1 LFPGGLAVFR
11 QRAFTLYLGARLCS
25 ALAAQM
31 IIIAVGWQVYHLTG
45 RVLDLG
51 LVGLSQ
57 FLPFLCLSLFAGHA
71 ADRFERRVIILCCLT
86 VHLACALLLLTLARR
101 GNGSVLP
108 IFGVLALLGIA
119 RAFMMP
125 ASQSFL
131 PNIVPL
137 GMLGNAVAINSS
149 ASQLANIV
157 GPSLGGLVYAY
168 GESAKS
174 APGGAQWVYGG
185 AAGLLSG
192 AILLLLVVD
201 SRRGAARNGVQFS
214 WGHLLEGLRFTWH
227 RRTVLGAISL
237 DLFAVLFGGA
247 SALLPAFTRDVLH
260 GGPEVFGYLRAAP
273 GAGAVLMA
281 VGLAVRPITRRV
293 GVYIRSSDG
302 DFWADAA
309 FLGRAG
315 GAVDDGRG
323 RHDQR
328 VRARTSGAARNA
340 GQHPGTSERRQLDRH
355 RRVQRAR
362 RVRIRHYRRLVRPG
376 SGDRP
381 GRRSNIGGGGALGEG
396 LFPHA
401 LAIADFPAT
410 QGLRN
415 GWHIT
420 DLMSITMLSAPN
432 TMITIMMITI
442 MAGTIMAGT
451 ATITVI
457 RPAWAPMRGPPGC

>member
-1 LFPGGLAVFR
+1 LSPGLFPGGLAVFR
-11 QRAFTLYLGARLCS
+11 QRAFTLYLGARLFS

-31 IIIAVGWQVYHLTG
+31 IIVAVGWQVYHLTG

-293 GVYIRSSDG
+293 GVYMFGGVAIFGVATVIFGLTQHFWVALAALSMMGAG
-302 DFWADAA
+302 DMISVYVRGLLVQLETPDSI
-309 FLGRAG
+309 
-315 GAVDDGRG
+315 RG
-323 RHDQR
+323 RVSAVSSIAIGASNELGEFESGTTAAWFGLAPAIVLGGVVTLVVAALWAKVFFPMLWRLQTFQQLKDYGTDGTS
-328 VRARTSGAARNA
+328 RTS
-340 GQHPGTSERRQLDRH
+340 
-355 RRVQRAR
+355 
-362 RVRIRHYRRLVRPG
+362 
-376 SGDRP
+376 
-381 GRRSNIGGGGALGEG
+381 
-396 LFPHA
+396 
-401 LAIADFPAT
+401 
-410 QGLRN
+410 
-415 GWHIT
+415 
-420 DLMSITMLSAPN
+420 
-432 TMITIMMITI
+432 
-442 MAGTIMAGT
+442 
-451 ATITVI
+451 
-457 RPAWAPMRGPPGC
+457 